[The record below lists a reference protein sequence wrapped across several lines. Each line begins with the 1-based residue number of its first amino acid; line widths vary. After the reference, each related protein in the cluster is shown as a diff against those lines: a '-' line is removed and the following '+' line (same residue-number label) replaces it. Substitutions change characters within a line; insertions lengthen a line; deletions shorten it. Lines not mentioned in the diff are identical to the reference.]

1 MTPFSEVLQDNLNAL
16 YSARRA
22 FISSE
27 NDEKIRRALCHNI
40 RTSGNVK
47 YVTGDSVIYK
57 REDKNGVDQ
66 VS

>member
-22 FISSE
+22 FIGSE